1 MKITT
6 ETLAEKN
13 DTAIEAVLGMWE
25 DGCVDIISYKLREKL
40 IALDER
46 NRETLLVLQG
56 QTGYV
61 VRTVDASVVKK

>member
-1 MKITT
+1 MKITA